1 MLLCSCSCARTHEK
15 DSGAVCRKRKKGMD
29 IPPRNH
35 LKWTPKGKREWE
47 DHLWCSFRREGRDRE
62 NHVNGKEGEGDRKKW
77 VELETNGVWTYT
89 LNSHRSKR
97 RKIMSEKE
105 TRRL

>member
-1 MLLCSCSCARTHEK
+1 M
-15 DSGAVCRKRKKGMD
+15 
-29 IPPRNH
+29 
-35 LKWTPKGKREWE
+35 
-47 DHLWCSFRREGRDRE
+47 
-62 NHVNGKEGEGDRKKW
+62 NGKEGEGDRKKW

>member
-1 MLLCSCSCARTHEK
+1 MRRTAAQYVGREK
-15 DSGAVCRKRKKGMD
+15 GDGYPSAQSSQMDSEGE
-29 IPPRNH
+29 
-35 LKWTPKGKREWE
+35 KREWE